1 MSEPLYEVVVD
12 KDVMIVAR
20 DGVRL
25 ATDIYYP
32 ARHGRKVA
40 GRFPVILERTPY
52 DKSAV
57 SGSERTAREPAP
69 RGRAEIAEYF
79 VRRGYIVAYQ
89 DCRGRYRSEGVF
101 TKYLDDGADGH
112 DTVAWLARQAWCS
125 GRVGTMGL
133 SYAAHT
139 QAALGCLDP
148 PGLACQFLDSGGFSN
163 AYLSGIRQGGAFEL
177 KQATWAIKQAREAPE
192 VIADPPAKAALDAV
206 DAAAWFTRMPWRR
219 RHSPLAAPPGSE
231 A

>member
-1 MSEPLYEVVVD
+1 
-12 KDVMIVAR
+12 MIVAR

-40 GRFPVILERTPY
+40 GRFPVILGRTPY
-52 DKSAV
+52 DKWAV
-57 SGSERTAREPAP
+57 SPSERTVREPAP

-89 DCRGRYRSEGVF
+89 DCRGRYGSEGVF
-101 TKYLDDGADGH
+101 TKYLDDGADGY
-112 DTVAWLARQAWCS
+112 DTVAWLARQPWCS

-148 PGLACQFLDSGGFSN
+148 PGLACQFLDSGGFFQP
-163 AYLSGIRQGGAFEL
+163 YLARIPPGGAFQL
-177 KQATWAIKQAREAPE
+177 QQATLAIKQAPE
-192 VIADPPAKAALDAV
+192 
-206 DAAAWFTRMPWRR
+206 T
-219 RHSPLAAPPGSE
+219 
-231 A
+231 

>member
-1 MSEPLYEVVVD
+1 
-12 KDVMIVAR
+12 MIAAR
-20 DGVRL
+20 DGIRL

-57 SGSERTAREPAP
+57 SRSERTARDPEPCE
-69 RGRAEIAEYF
+69 RAEIAEYF

-89 DCRGRYRSEGVF
+89 DCRGRYGSEGVF
-101 TKYLDDGADGH
+101 TKYLDDSADGY
-112 DTVAWLARQAWCS
+112 DTVAWLARQPWCT
-125 GRVGTMGL
+125 GRVGPMGF
-133 SYAAHT
+133 SYADPT

-177 KQATWAIKQAREAPE
+177 QQATWAIKQPREAPE
-192 VIADPPAKAALDAV
+192 VMADPVAKAAMARI
-206 DAAAWFTRMPWRR
+206 DAAEGFTRMPWKRG
-219 RHSPLAAPPGSE
+219 HCPLRAAPE
-231 A
+231 C